1 MSWRT
6 QRTWIASRDRRGCG
20 SVREELGLAASDH
33 VMTMVG
39 TFKRQKGHDVLINAL
54 GPVVAEHPELHV
66 LLVGEGE
73 LEPAVRDAVAA
84 AGLTSRVHF
93 LGSRR
98 DVEALLAASDSFV
111 LPSLWEGLP
120 VALVEAMAAG
130 IPVIAT
136 EVSGTSQVM
145 IDGTTGWLVPPG
157 DASALTRAI
166 RELLARSRAARRRW
180 PRPVARGVDAQF
192 NAIGQA
198 EQLAALFGA
207 RRSAV
212 GVGAR

>member
-1 MSWRT
+1 
-6 QRTWIASRDRRGCG
+6 
-20 SVREELGLAASDH
+20 
-33 VMTMVG
+33 MTMVG
-39 TFKRQKGHDVLINAL
+39 TFKRQKGHGVLITAL

-66 LLVGEGE
+66 LLAGEGE

-84 AGLTSRVHF
+84 AGMTARVHF
-93 LGSRR
+93 LGTRR

-130 IPVIAT
+130 LPVDRDRG
-136 EVSGTSQVM
+136 ERHQ
-145 IDGTTGWLVPPG
+145 PG
-157 DASALTRAI
+157 DDRRHDGLAGATRRRLRPDVCDSRNA
-166 RELLARSRAARRRW
+166 RRSRARRAMAAAGRAR
-180 PRPVARGVDAQF
+180 VGAKF

-198 EQLAALFGA
+198 EQLAQLFGA
-207 RRSAV
+207 RGSAV